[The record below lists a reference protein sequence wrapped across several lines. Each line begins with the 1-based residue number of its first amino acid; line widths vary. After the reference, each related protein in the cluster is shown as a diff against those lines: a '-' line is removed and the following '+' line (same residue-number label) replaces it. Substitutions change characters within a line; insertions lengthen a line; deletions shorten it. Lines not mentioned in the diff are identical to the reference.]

1 MPSTFLYV
9 TLGGVLHAVDTQTGA
24 VAWETPI
31 AAGRVQ
37 LLVHQERIYI
47 ACEFG
52 SLEILHAA
60 TGALLKKASLSGSGH
75 AATLLIEEN
84 KVFVTCGGELTVFDL
99 NGGLLWSQKFKGRG
113 NGTMALATATQ
124 NRQADEY

>member
-1 MPSTFLYV
+1 MFSTFLYV
-9 TLGGVLHAVDTQTGA
+9 TLGGVLHAIDTQTGN

-37 LLVHQERIYI
+37 LLVHQERIYV

-52 SLEILHAA
+52 SFEILNAN
-60 TGALLKKASLSGSGH
+60 TGSPLKKVRISGSGH
-75 AATLLIEEN
+75 AATLLIEGD
-84 KVFVTCGGELTVFDL
+84 KVFVTCGGELTAFDL
-99 NGGLLWSQKFKGRG
+99 NGTLLWCNKFSGRG
-113 NGTMALATATQ
+113 NGALALATATQ